1 MFTTTAR
8 QPDLQIYALASGSSG
23 NAMLVQ
29 AGATNLLID
38 AGLPV
43 RHLASHLSR
52 RGVGASDLHAILLTH
67 EHSDH
72 SSGAGAM
79 ARRCAAPLLANVETL
94 TAYRERDALPFP
106 AGEMATGEERGVGD
120 IGVRSFAV
128 PHDAASPVGYI
139 LEAGKT
145 RIAYVVDTGHI
156 TPAIREAIRGAAL
169 LVIEANHDTDWLW
182 RGPYTPDMKAR
193 VASPTG
199 HLSNADCADLVAS
212 HLEQDGPCCIWLAHL
227 SRVNNS
233 PSLAKRSVT
242 ERVSQ
247 QTRTPFWLEVALR
260 DHPSLFW
267 RSGLRAVQPALL

>member
-1 MFTTTAR
+1 MFMTGTR
-8 QPDLQIYALASGSSG
+8 QPDLQIHALASGSSG

-29 AGATNLLID
+29 AGETNLLID

-43 RHLASHLSR
+43 RTLASHLAR
-52 RGVGASDLHAILLTH
+52 RGVTASALDAIFLTH

-79 ARRCAAPLLANVETL
+79 ARRCAAPIVANAETL
-94 TAYRERDALPFP
+94 AAYSERDALPFP
-106 AGEMATGEERGVGD
+106 VCEMATGAERGVGN

-128 PHDAASPVGYI
+128 PHDAASPVGYV
-139 LEAGKT
+139 LEAGGT
-145 RIAYVVDTGHI
+145 RIVYVVDVGHI
-156 TPAIREAIRGAAL
+156 TATIREAIRGAGL
-169 LVIEANHDTDWLW
+169 VVIEANHDIDWLW

-193 VASPTG
+193 VASATG
-199 HLSNADCADLVAS
+199 HLSNADCADLIAA
-212 HLEQDGPCCIWLAHL
+212 HLELDGPCCIWLAHL

-233 PSLAKRSVT
+233 PSLAKRTIT

-247 QTRTPFWLEVALR
+247 QTRTAFWLEVALR

-267 RSGLRAVQPALL
+267 RSGLRAVQPSLL